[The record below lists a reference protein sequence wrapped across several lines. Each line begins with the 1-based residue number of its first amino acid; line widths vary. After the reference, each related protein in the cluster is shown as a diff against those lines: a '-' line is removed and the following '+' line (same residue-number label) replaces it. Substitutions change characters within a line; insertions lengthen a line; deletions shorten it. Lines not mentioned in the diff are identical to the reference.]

1 MEKTHGQIEDCLNL
15 DSRVMA
21 RYKVFDGGGSNS
33 WAWRKGKSQEVFSSI
48 TYHYD
53 NGGLELS
60 YTCNEQQ
67 HRYLV
72 DVVTTPCN
80 YGGKRYWFNCPKCSK
95 RVAKLY
101 LRNSMF
107 FCRTCHK
114 LNYSTQQSCKL
125 ESTRVGMYKIRDKL
139 NWQYDTAF
147 MKSWHKLK
155 PKGMH
160 YSTYNRLV
168 QRHDELERKSEQYCI
183 ANFHAFM
190 NRHGLKPSWD

>member
-1 MEKTHGQIEDCLNL
+1 
-15 DSRVMA
+15 MA

-53 NGGLELS
+53 NGGLVLS

-107 FCRTCHK
+107 FCSLAQK

-125 ESTRVGMYKIRDKL
+125 ESTRSGMYKIRNKL

-147 MKSWHKLK
+147 ME
-155 PKGMH
+155 
-160 YSTYNRLV
+160 V
-168 QRHDELERKSEQYCI
+168 V
-183 ANFHAFM
+183 A
-190 NRHGLKPSWD
+190 